1 MDADS
6 AARLAEYRTLF
17 GKPVSRRHAS
27 YKALRELDS
36 AERRVEQLK
45 KAASANV
52 PNTGTLPQWHRER
65 VQQAAR
71 DLAGPDRIR
80 CSHPM
85 CGCSD
90 GKHGITEDGDYGC

>member
-17 GKPVSRRHAS
+17 GKPVS
-27 YKALRELDS
+27 LQCTLDS
-36 AERRVEQLK
+36 AQRRVEQLK
-45 KAASANV
+45 KAASGQTSNEEHQ
-52 PNTGTLPQWHRER
+52 LKIWHQKR
-65 VQQAAR
+65 VRQAAR
-71 DLAGPDRIR
+71 DLAGPDRLR

>member
-17 GKPVSRRHAS
+17 GKPVS
-27 YKALRELDS
+27 LQCTLDS
-36 AERRVEQLK
+36 AQRRVEQLK